1 MILVYLLLILAT
13 PLSAADLWKGKEYA
27 QNSESQRVSAVAF
40 LEKLS
45 LEGNEKILDVGCG
58 DGKITAEIA
67 RILPRGYAVGVD
79 ISPSM
84 IQTAK
89 TTFADRENVH
99 FVIRNAA
106 ELNYVNQFDIITS
119 FRVMFW
125 VLEQEKALRSMYTA
139 LKDGG
144 KVCIQMPTGL
154 PAPLLEAIQLTTS
167 QDAWKTYFAG
177 FNPPWRFYQPDEYRA
192 LLLRAQLTPKRIE
205 VVHKEE
211 YFPSRAAFHGF
222 IRQWLPYLWPLPEHL
237 KDKFLS
243 QVIDLYLQ
251 KTGTSPNGKVP
262 FFLDH
267 LEVEAVKNP

>member
-1 MILVYLLLILAT
+1 MILIYLLLLLIT
-13 PLSAADLWKGKEYA
+13 PLAASDLWKGKEYA
-27 QNSESQRVSAVAF
+27 QNSESQRISATAF

-67 RILPRGYAVGVD
+67 RVVPRGYAVGVD

-89 TTFADRENVH
+89 AAFASRENVH
-99 FVIRNAA
+99 FVIRNAT

-125 VLEQEKALRSMYTA
+125 VLEQEKALRSMYIA

-154 PAPLLEAIQLTTS
+154 PPLLLEAIIVTTS
-167 QDAWKTYFAG
+167 QDAWKNYFAG
-177 FNPPWRFYQPDEYRA
+177 FNPPWRFYKPDEYRA
-192 LLLRAQLTPKRIE
+192 LLIKAQLTPKRIE

-211 YFPSRAAFHGF
+211 YFPSRTAFQGF
-222 IRQWLPYLWPLPEHL
+222 TRQWLPYLRPLPEHL

-243 QVIDLYLQ
+243 EVIDLYLQ
-251 KTGTSPNGKVP
+251 KTGTPSDGMVP

-267 LEVEAVKNP
+267 LEIEAVKS